1 MKLRRAHFSFSLQV
15 RLEHLC
21 IGWNC
26 RVLQRKLYQEKH
38 NNYERYRYDEA
49 IRKNC
54 VQKNLYM
61 CNSRQQHKRMGNQV
75 FSHNQLLMVCS
86 QIMFHVL
93 QSFLQV
99 RESIPLGTIQLDLQV
114 ANFMFIFN
122 MMFEKLST

>member
-1 MKLRRAHFSFSLQV
+1 M
-15 RLEHLC
+15 
-21 IGWNC
+21 GWNC

-61 CNSRQQHKRMGNQV
+61 FNSRQQHMRMDNQV
-75 FSHNQLLMVCS
+75 FSQNQLLMVCS

-93 QSFLQV
+93 QSFLQL
-99 RESIPLGTIQLDLQV
+99 RESIPLDTIQLDLQV

-122 MMFEKLST
+122 IMFEKLPT